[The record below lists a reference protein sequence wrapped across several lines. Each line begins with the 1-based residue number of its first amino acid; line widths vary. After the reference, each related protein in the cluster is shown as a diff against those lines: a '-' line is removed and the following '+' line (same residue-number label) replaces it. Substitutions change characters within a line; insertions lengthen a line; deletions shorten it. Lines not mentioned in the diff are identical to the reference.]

1 MSTSVRLN
9 TDLRQVNCG
18 HTFCHHCI
26 TVWRAKK
33 PSCPVCRAD
42 IKQLA
47 ACKVGCILIFS
58 HLVTKCD

>member
-1 MSTSVRLN
+1 ML
-9 TDLRQVNCG
+9 QVNCG

-47 ACKVGCILIFS
+47 ACKVSASSRVVWGLC
-58 HLVTKCD
+58 